1 MTDGVVSGAG
11 GHVVEGGGRGTASG
25 GRAWREISWEG
36 AERPLHPLP
45 FE

>member
-11 GHVVEGGGRGTASG
+11 GHVAEGGGRGTASG
-25 GRAWREISWEG
+25 GRVCRGIRWEDE
-36 AERPLHPLP
+36 ERPPHPLP